1 METQPVAYG
10 TGASQVLA
18 PHLESTMVMKTYPHI
33 RVHLDLWHPVP
44 PMKGGY
50 DHGKF
55 TVRRHIAQG
64 LGDGEG
70 TGWWRVGAEFEG
82 VVKVRRGMMRIAR
95 GGQ

>member
-1 METQPVAYG
+1 M
-10 TGASQVLA
+10 LA
-18 PHLESTMVMKTYPHI
+18 PHLEPTMVMKTYPHI
-33 RVHLDLWHPVP
+33 RVNLDLWYPAP

-50 DHGKF
+50 RYGKC

-70 TGWWRVGAEFEG
+70 TGRWRVGAEFEG
-82 VVKVRRGMMRIAR
+82 VVKVRRDVVRIAR